1 MGYNALSGTIDARTV
16 YFADLNTLEANTVSG
31 SLLYGDGTDIANVPR
46 IVANATTD
54 NLLTVGAN
62 ANQMVGE
69 SNLTFNGT
77 VLNLNGALTASTGV
91 SASIF
96 YGDGSQLTGISGA
109 AGANAIGPTY
119 SVQVKQGDGNISGS
133 STFSFQSNVLTIGG
147 GLILSRRFTNTSI
160 TASITDYYIGA
171 STQTGPLSIRLP
183 AASLLGNGQT
193 YVVKDEYG
201 AANTNNV
208 TILASGSQTIDG
220 QNSIVLESPYS
231 SIQLYCNGANEYF
244 IY

>member
-16 YFADLNTLEANTVSG
+16 YFADLNSLEANTVSG
-31 SLLYGDGTDIANVPR
+31 TLLYGNGTDIANIPR
-46 IVANATTD
+46 IVANATAD

-69 SNLTFNGT
+69 SNLTFNGS
-77 VLNLNGALTASTGV
+77 VLNLNGALTASAGV

-96 YGDGSQLTGISGA
+96 YGDGSQLTGISGG
-109 AGANAIGPTY
+109 GANPIGPTY

-133 STFSFQSNVLTIGG
+133 SAFSFQSNVLTIAG

-160 TASITDYYIGA
+160 TASTTDYYIGT
-171 STQTGPLSIRLP
+171 STQNGPLSIRLP
-183 AASLLGNGQT
+183 GASLLGNGQT

-231 SIQLYCNGANEYF
+231 SIQLYCNGSNKYF

>member
-1 MGYNALSGTIDARTV
+1 MGYNALSGTINVAA
-16 YFADLNTLEANTVSG
+16 ADLAGLNTIVANTVSG

-69 SNLTFNGT
+69 SNLTFNGS
-77 VLNLNGALTASTGV
+77 VLNLNGALTASIGV

-96 YGDGSQLTGISGA
+96 YGDGSQLTGIS
-109 AGANAIGPTY
+109 NAMGSTY
-119 SVQVKQGDGNISGS
+119 SVQVKQGDGSISGS

-171 STQTGPLSIRLP
+171 STQNGPLSIRLP